1 MSQFGNFIMP
11 KSRDAMFIDGSGR
24 GLLGVQVSLFGMFKR
39 LPGLLLAG
47 LVILF
52 LMGFRRTTMRVG
64 GAVVQIGSSLMV
76 LEMRSV
82 FVTSGHLK
90 APYLA

>member
-1 MSQFGNFIMP
+1 MSQFGNIIMP
-11 KSRDAMFIDGSGR
+11 ESRDAMFIYRFPGHLRRVLVSPF
-24 GLLGVQVSLFGMFKR
+24 GVFKSLPR
-39 LPGLLLAG
+39 LLLAG

-52 LMGFRRTTMRVG
+52 FMGFRGSTMRVG

-82 FVTSGHLK
+82 FVASRHLK
-90 APYLA
+90 APYLP

>member
-1 MSQFGNFIMP
+1 MSQFGNIIMP
-11 KSRDAMFIDGSGR
+11 ESRDAMFIDRFGR
-24 GLLGVQVSLFGMFKR
+24 RLLGMQVGLFGMFKS

-52 LMGFRRTTMRVG
+52 PMGFRGATMRVG

-76 LEMRSV
+76 LVMRSV
-82 FVTSGHLK
+82 FVTSRHLK
-90 APYLA
+90 APYLP

>member
-1 MSQFGNFIMP
+1 MGQPSDIVVPEG
-11 KSRDAMFIDGSGR
+11 RDAVLIDMCPGHLR
-24 GLLGVQVSLFGMFKR
+24 CVLVSPFGMFQS

-52 LMGFRRTTMRVG
+52 LMGLRRTTMRVG

-76 LEMRSV
+76 LVMRSV
-82 FVTSGHLK
+82 LVTSRHLK
-90 APYLA
+90 APYLP

>member
-1 MSQFGNFIMP
+1 MGQPSDIVVPEGRDSVLIDTFSRRLLCVLVSPFGVF
-11 KSRDAMFIDGSGR
+11 KS
-24 GLLGVQVSLFGMFKR
+24 
-39 LPGLLLAG
+39 LPRLLLAG

-52 LMGFRRTTMRVG
+52 FMGFRGSTMRVG

-82 FVTSGHLK
+82 FVASRHLK
-90 APYLA
+90 APYLP